1 MKNRLIWSLGSLI
14 LALQRIH
21 VFWGQFWLLWVFLR
35 EEETAA
41 AWKNQAAAEFS
52 VPTKLKI
59 TLNLGNVNT
68 ATAFDSTASTV
79 VTAPSID
86 DEDDIWLRELTG
98 ENNSTIKKP
107 QIQSQ
112 QQQIHQN
119 DREMLLKVW
128 QVIWSNYD
136 SIP

>member
-1 MKNRLIWSLGSLI
+1 MVK
-14 LALQRIH
+14 
-21 VFWGQFWLLWVFLR
+21 
-35 EEETAA
+35 
-41 AWKNQAAAEFS
+41 
-52 VPTKLKI
+52 
-59 TLNLGNVNT
+59 
-68 ATAFDSTASTV
+68 
-79 VTAPSID
+79 
-86 DEDDIWLRELTG
+86 ELTG

-136 SIP
+136 SIPFRYPVDPSVPGYYAIIKNQWIYPQQRSAYLLLQDF